1 MTSRPS
7 NHVPESR
14 SFGMSRR
21 RALASLAFAVVA
33 TAGIFPRA
41 RRWFAGRRAVR
52 HNVAPPDPSPLEP
65 ALLER
70 MATFIGALFGHRLDT
85 RDTRDVADGI
95 ALLAQRDGGW
105 RSELADVADYVDR
118 LARTSGAATFREAS
132 DDVRDQIVDAIM
144 RPPVEGWR
152 SDALALVSRDE
163 RVRRRFRSS
172 MIGRLTIIYTASPP
186 TWRRRGYT
194 RALGQPGDPREYTR
208 PGAAPT
214 C

>member
-1 MTSRPS
+1 
-7 NHVPESR
+7 
-14 SFGMSRR
+14 MSRR
-21 RALASLAFAVVA
+21 RAIASIALAVAA
-33 TAGIFPRA
+33 TAGLLPLA
-41 RRWFAGRRAVR
+41 RRWLARRRTVR
-52 HNVAPPDPSPLEP
+52 HNVAPPDPSPLDP

-70 MATFIGALFGHRLDT
+70 MATFTGALFGHRLDA

-105 RSELADVADYVDR
+105 RSEFSEVADYVDR
-118 LARTSGAATFREAS
+118 LARSSGAATFHDAS
-132 DDVRDQIVDAIM
+132 DEVREQIIDAIM
-144 RPPVEGWR
+144 RPPVVGRR
-152 SDALALVSRDE
+152 SDTLALVSRDE
-163 RVRRRFRSS
+163 RARRRFRAS

-208 PGAAPT
+208 PGAEPS